1 MGLTDSVPLDRWTF
15 ERFGLTPSKLA
26 RRATDRSAPRV
37 FCVSI
42 PKAGTHLL
50 ERALCLH
57 PRMYRK
63 LVPTVSD
70 ENIAKLGGFEKLL
83 RRIRPGEV
91 VASHLRFESAYP
103 DTLRRS
109 GVAGVFLVRDP
120 HDIVVSQVH
129 YVSKRADHRLHDAFA
144 EREDVREKLR
154 LAITGDRDRGAPSIG
169 ERLDYFAGWLDAGC
183 LVLRFE
189 DLVGPGGGGDAKRQR
204 ASIASL
210 LRHCGLGAQAGE
222 TDATVEAIAKELFS
236 SESPTFRKGSAG
248 GWRSAFDPEL
258 EALFD
263 EVVGDRAAPYGYGSS
278 DRAGS

>member
-1 MGLTDSVPLDRWTF
+1 VGLSNSVPLDRWTF
-15 ERFGLTPSKLA
+15 ERFGLTPSKLW
-26 RRATDRSAPRV
+26 RRAADRSAPRV

-63 LVPTVSD
+63 LLPTVSD
-70 ENIAKLGGFEKLL
+70 ENIAKYGGFERLL

-91 VASHLRFESAYP
+91 VASHLRFAPTYP
-103 DTLRRS
+103 NVLRGSRVS
-109 GVAGVFLVRDP
+109 GVFLVRDP

-129 YVSKRADHRLHDAFA
+129 YVSKRADHRLHEAFEERADA
-144 EREDVREKLR
+144 REKLR
-154 LAITGDRDRGAPSIG
+154 LAIAGDRDRGAPSIG
-169 ERLDYFAGWLDAGC
+169 DRLDYFAGWLEAGC

-189 DLVGPGGGGDAKRQR
+189 DLVGAGGGGDAQRQR
-204 ASIASL
+204 TAIASL
-210 LRHCGLGAQAGE
+210 FDHVGLPAD
-222 TDATVEAIAKELFS
+222 DATVEAIAGELFS

-263 EVVGDRAAPYGYGSS
+263 KVVGDRAVRYGYGSP

>member
-1 MGLTDSVPLDRWTF
+1 MGAGVGLTDSVPLNRWTF
-15 ERFGLTPSKLA
+15 ERFGLSPSKLA

-63 LVPTVSD
+63 LLPTVSD
-70 ENIAKLGGFEKLL
+70 ENIAKLGGFERLL

-91 VASHLRFESAYP
+91 VASHLRFAPSYRGI
-103 DTLRRS
+103 LGRS

-129 YVSKRADHRLHDAFA
+129 YVSKRADHRLHEAFA
-144 EREDVREKLR
+144 EREQAREKLR
-154 LAITGDRDRGAPSIG
+154 LAIAGDRERGAPSIG

-189 DLVGPGGGGDAKRQR
+189 DLVGPGGGGDATRQR
-204 ASIASL
+204 VAIASL
-210 LRHCGLGAQAGE
+210 LGHVELPSD
-222 TDATVEAIAKELFS
+222 DAAVDAIARNLFS
-236 SESPTFRKGSAG
+236 SDSPTFRKGSAG
-248 GWRSAFDPEL
+248 GWRNAFDPEL
-258 EALFD
+258 VALFD
-263 EVVGDRAAPYGYGSS
+263 EVVGDRAVPYGYGSS

>member
-63 LVPTVSD
+63 LLPTVSD
-70 ENIAKLGGFEKLL
+70 ENIEKYRGFERLL
-83 RRIRPGEV
+83 HRIRPGEV
-91 VASHLRFESAYP
+91 VASHLRFETPYP
-103 DTLRRS
+103 EQLQRS

-129 YVSKRADHRLHDAFA
+129 YVSKRADHRLHDVFA
-144 EREDVREKLR
+144 ERDAREKLR
-154 LAITGDRDRGAPSIG
+154 LAIVGDRDRGAASIG

-189 DLVGPGGGGDAKRQR
+189 DLVGPGGGGDAERQR
-204 ASIASL
+204 ASIALL
-210 LRHCGLGAQAGE
+210 LRHVGLGARDG
-222 TDATVEAIAKELFS
+222 TVDAIAKELFS

-248 GWRSAFDPEL
+248 GWRSTFDPEL

-263 EVVGDRAAPYGYGSS
+263 QVVGDRAIPYGYGSP

>member
-26 RRATDRSAPRV
+26 RRATDRSAPHV

-63 LVPTVSD
+63 LIPTVSD
-70 ENIAKLGGFEKLL
+70 ENIEKYRGFEKLL

-91 VASHLRFESAYP
+91 VASHLRFATPYP
-103 DTLRRS
+103 EQLRRS
-109 GVAGVFLVRDP
+109 GVSGVFLVRDP

-129 YVSKRADHRLHDAFA
+129 YVSKRADHRLHDVFA
-144 EREDVREKLR
+144 ERDDAREKLR
-154 LAITGDRDRGAPSIG
+154 LAIAGDRDRGAASIG

-189 DLVGPGGGGDAKRQR
+189 DLVGPGGGGDAERQR

-210 LRHCGLGAQAGE
+210 LRHVGLVEEDG
-222 TDATVEAIAKELFS
+222 TVDAIAKELFS

-258 EALFD
+258 ERLFD
-263 EVVGDRAAPYGYGSS
+263 QVVGDRAIPYGYGSP

>member
-63 LVPTVSD
+63 LLPTVSD
-70 ENIAKLGGFEKLL
+70 ENIGKVGGFGKVLH
-83 RRIRPGEV
+83 RIRAGEV
-91 VASHLRFESAYP
+91 VASHLRFAPPYP
-103 DTLRRS
+103 QQLERS

-144 EREDVREKLR
+144 ERDAREKLR
-154 LAITGDRDRGAPSIG
+154 LAITGDHDRGAPSIG

-189 DLVGPGGGGDAKRQR
+189 DLVGPGGGGDESRQR

-210 LRHCGLGAQAGE
+210 LRHAGLDE
-222 TDATVEAIAKELFS
+222 DDATVGSIASELFS

-263 EVVGDRAAPYGYGSS
+263 QVVGDRAVPYGYGSS

>member
-1 MGLTDSVPLDRWTF
+1 VGLTDSVPLDRWTF

-26 RRATDRSAPRV
+26 RRATDRSAPRA

-63 LVPTVSD
+63 LLPTVSD
-70 ENIAKLGGFEKLL
+70 ENIGKVGGVEKLL

-91 VASHLRFESAYP
+91 VASHLRFAPPYP
-103 DTLRRS
+103 EQLQRS
-109 GVAGVFLVRDP
+109 GAAGVFLVRDP

-129 YVSKRADHRLHDAFA
+129 YVSKRADHRLHDVFA
-144 EREDVREKLR
+144 ERDDMREKLR

-189 DLVGPGGGGDAKRQR
+189 DLVGPGGGGSAERQR
-204 ASIASL
+204 GAVVSL
-210 LRHCGLGAQAGE
+210 LRHVGLGE
-222 TDATVEAIAKELFS
+222 DDRTVDAIARELFS

-263 EVVGDRAAPYGYGSS
+263 EVVGDRAVPYGYGSS
-278 DRAGS
+278 DAGS